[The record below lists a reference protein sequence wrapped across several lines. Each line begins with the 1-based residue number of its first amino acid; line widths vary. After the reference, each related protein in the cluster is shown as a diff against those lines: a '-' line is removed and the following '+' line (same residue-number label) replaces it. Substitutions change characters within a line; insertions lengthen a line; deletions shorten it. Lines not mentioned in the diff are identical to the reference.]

1 MSSQP
6 EKPRI
11 LPPVEPFEIVT
22 AEFEEATPEQVM
34 DAIFAGAKQPEPK
47 RRKPVETLNVS

>member
-1 MSSQP
+1 MSSQS
-6 EKPRI
+6 EKPRV

>member
-6 EKPRI
+6 EKQRV

-22 AEFEEATPEQVM
+22 ADFEEATPEQVV
-34 DAIFAGAKQPEPK
+34 DAIFAGAKRPEPK
-47 RRKPVETLNVS
+47 KRRQPAPVPV